1 MAKQIK
7 YGSDAR
13 KKLLDGVNKLADAV
27 ATTLGPKGR
36 NVALDK
42 KWGAPNV
49 VHDGVTVAKE
59 IELEDTFE
67 NMGAQLVKEAA
78 SKTADVAGDGTT
90 TATVLAQSLVQ
101 EGLKMI
107 TAGANPMIM
116 QRGLRKAGDFVVE
129 ELRKSR
135 KQITLADASSVATIS
150 AGDPDLGKLIADALK
165 AVGGKDGVVTV
176 EEGKGLETTVDHKE
190 GMQFDRGFASA
201 YFATDT
207 DKMVAEVEDAYIL
220 ITDKKI
226 TAVSDLLPFLE
237 KFVKVSKN
245 LVIIAD
251 EVEGEALAT
260 LVVNKLRGTFNAL
273 VVKAPG
279 FGVRR
284 KEILEDIAI
293 LTGGIVVSEDL
304 GKKLESVEVEDCGRA
319 DKVKSDKEN
328 TSIIGGKG
336 KKASIEARITQIKR
350 ELSETTS
357 EFDRE
362 KLQER
367 LAKLSGGVAV
377 INVGAATEIEMKDK
391 KERAVDAVAA
401 TKAALEE
408 GIVPGGAVALLNIS
422 QKMNSDKLGKVSAD
436 EKIAYDLVKR
446 ALKSPFMKLM
456 ENAGVD
462 PGQLLAKAS
471 EVSGEGMG
479 FDVLV
484 LGSVEEAKPI
494 DMVKAGI
501 IDPLKVVRTAVQ
513 NAISVA
519 SMILTTEALVTDLP
533 EKNPPAAP
541 MGGGMPG
548 MGGMGY

>member
-13 KKLLDGVNKLADAV
+13 QQLLLGIQQLADAV

-36 NVALDK
+36 NVAIDR
-42 KWGAPNV
+42 KWGAPSI

-59 IELEDTFE
+59 IELQDAFQ
-67 NMGAQLVKEAA
+67 NMGAQMLKEAA

-90 TATVLAQSLVQ
+90 TATVLAHAISA
-101 EGLKMI
+101 EGIKMI
-107 TAGANPMIM
+107 TAGANPMVM
-116 QRGLRKAGDFVVE
+116 RRGLSKAGEFIVE
-129 ELRKSR
+129 QLKKIS
-135 KQITLADASSVATIS
+135 KKITLADAASVATIS
-150 AGDPDLGKLIADALK
+150 AGDVVLGELISDALK
-165 AVGGKDGVVTV
+165 KVGGKDGVVTV

-190 GMQFDRGFASA
+190 GMQFDRGFASP

-207 DKMVAEVEDAYIL
+207 DKMVAEIEDAYIL

-226 TAVSDLLPFLE
+226 TAIADLLPFLE

-260 LVVNKLRGTFNAL
+260 LVVNKIRGTFNAL

-279 FGVRR
+279 FGDRR
-284 KEILEDIAI
+284 KEMLQDIAI
-293 LTGGIVVSEDL
+293 LTGGTVISEDL
-304 GKKLESVEVEDCGRA
+304 GKKLENIEVTDCGHA

-336 KKASIEARITQIKR
+336 DKTAIQARISQIKR
-350 ELSETTS
+350 ELDENTS
-357 EFDRE
+357 EFDKE

-377 INVGAATEIEMKDK
+377 INVGAATEVELKDK
-391 KERAVDAVAA
+391 KERAIDAVAA

-408 GIVPGGAVALLNIS
+408 GIVPGGGIALMDVG
-422 QKMNSDKLGKVSAD
+422 QKMAGYKSKLVGD
-436 EKIAYDLVKR
+436 ELIGFNIVMRSLE
-446 ALKSPFMKLM
+446 SPFTKLI
-456 ENAGVD
+456 ENAGLD
-462 PGQLLAKAS
+462 AGQLLAKAREMS
-471 EVSGEGMG
+471 VDGMG
-479 FDVLV
+479 FDVLT
-484 LGSVEEAKPI
+484 LESEETAKPV
-494 DMVKAGI
+494 DMIKVGI

-513 NAISVA
+513 NAISVGT
-519 SMILTTEALVTDLP
+519 MVLTTEALITDIP
-533 EKNPPAAP
+533 EKKEAAP
-541 MGGGMPG
+541 SGGMPQ
-548 MGGMGY
+548 MPGY